1 MPHRERYFFVC
12 VNRRADDDARGSC
25 AQKGSEALQ
34 KGLKELLK
42 DRGLANRFRAC
53 TSSCL
58 DMCET
63 GMTMVVEPD
72 HVAYGRVRMEDLE
85 EIVDAAE
92 QGLVVEHLLIAKGS
106 KA

>member
-12 VNRRADDDARGSC
+12 VNRRAEDDARGSC

-34 KGLKELLK
+34 KRLKELLK
-42 DRGLANRFRAC
+42 EKGLAHRFRAC

-63 GMTMVVEPD
+63 GITMVVEPS
-72 HVAYGRVRMEDLE
+72 HVAYGRVRTEDLE
-85 EIVDAAE
+85 EIVEAAE
-92 QGLVVEHLLIAKGS
+92 HGEIALHLVVAK
-106 KA
+106 

>member
-1 MPHRERYFFVC
+1 MPHRETYFFVC

-34 KGLKELLK
+34 KRFKELLK
-42 DRGLANRFRAC
+42 EKGLAKRFRAC
-53 TSSCL
+53 TASCL

-63 GMTMVVEPD
+63 GISIAVEPA
-72 HVAYGRVRMEDLE
+72 HVVYGNVREEDLE

-92 QGLVVEHLLIAKGS
+92 QGHVVDHLVVAK
-106 KA
+106 

>member
-1 MPHRERYFFVC
+1 MPHREKYFFVC

-34 KGLKELLK
+34 KRFKELLK
-42 DRGLANRFRAC
+42 EKGLAGRFRAC

-63 GMTMVVEPD
+63 GISIAVEPD
-72 HVAYGRVRMEDLE
+72 HVVYGKVRFEDLE
-85 EIVDAAE
+85 EIVEAAVE
-92 QGLVVEHLLIAKGS
+92 GRVVDHLVVAKS
-106 KA
+106 